1 MDDVQAAALLEAMKL
16 RFLDGEDHKFVDYPE
31 IDNDVTL
38 DDFWAKQETLD
49 AQERYF
55 DAD

>member
-1 MDDVQAAALLEAMKL
+1 MKM
-16 RFLDGEDHKFVDYPE
+16 RFLDGEDHEFVDYPA
-31 IDNDVTL
+31 IDSDATL

>member
-1 MDDVQAAALLEAMKL
+1 VQAAALLETMKM
-16 RFLDGEDHKFVDYPE
+16 RFLDGEDHEFVDYPA
-31 IDNDVTL
+31 IDSDATL